1 MHVKVNKVLGLRLQV
16 SFAKFLM
23 TPFYRTPPVVASKK
37 QNQTQEL
44 VFAIV
49 RYVIVKHII

>member
-1 MHVKVNKVLGLRLQV
+1 MHIKVNKVLGLRLQV
-16 SFAKFLM
+16 SFGKFLM